1 MQITKSKLYISDFK
15 LRPFRPPQ
23 RSSRHH
29 CIKCFDQRFA
39 LLKFL
44 AGVDLRLC
52 FRPKIADLYVAT
64 HACAF
69 RLVVKLWLADRRRR
83 GCLAG
88 WQGFVARKHRPN
100 RHVVGDMF
108 GVFFAYLEF
117 FH

>member
-1 MQITKSKLYISDFK
+1 MALPAMQITKSKLYISDFK

-52 FRPKIADLYVAT
+52 FRPKIADLYVAMY
-64 HACAF
+64 AYAF
-69 RLVVKLWLADRRRR
+69 RIVVKPLASGSPQGRLLGGR
-83 GCLAG
+83 AG
-88 WQGFVARKHRPN
+88 LRS
-100 RHVVGDMF
+100 
-108 GVFFAYLEF
+108 
-117 FH
+117 